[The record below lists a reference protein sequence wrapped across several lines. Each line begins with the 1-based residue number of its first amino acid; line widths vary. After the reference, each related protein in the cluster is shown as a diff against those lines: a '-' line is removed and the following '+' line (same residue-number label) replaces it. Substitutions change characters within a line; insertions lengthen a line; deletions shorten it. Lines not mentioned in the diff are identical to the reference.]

1 MHPALSR
8 AIDVELIFQLSRAV
22 VWRTFIAVF
31 RMFLLAA
38 SQPDANRGPDFLRLS
53 APASAA
59 TKSATAPAEPPPP
72 RSNPPPLPDSPK
84 LRSGSLP
91 LLRKP
96 LPKLRSPPPQD
107 DVDERCSPMLRS
119 SCWDSIDRAFS
130 LLALLHPPLLLC
142 CSQPLPVFL

>member
-1 MHPALSR
+1 MSNSFLGFTRCCLAYFHCPCSLC
-8 AIDVELIFQLSRAV
+8 FC
-22 VWRTFIAVF
+22 WRRVSLMPTV
-31 RMFLLAA
+31 
-38 SQPDANRGPDFLRLS
+38 SQILCDCQRLR
-53 APASAA
+53 P
-59 TKSATAPAEPPPP
+59 PPRNPPPPPRNPPPP

-107 DVDERCSPMLRS
+107 DADERCSPMLRS